1 MIPVFVGVVVL
12 LLAVT
17 VVKAVQK
24 SGNTPY
30 FLAYFAVVLAGFYG
44 MVSIGSIL
52 ELLKDHPVEACLSTV
67 IGVVSLK
74 VAGWGLNVF
83 KQMQMEA

>member
-1 MIPVFVGVVVL
+1 MIPVFVGVGVL

-24 SGNTPY
+24 SDNTPY
-30 FLAYFAVVLAGFYG
+30 FLAYFVVVLAGFYG
-44 MVSIGSIL
+44 MVSIGIIIDL
-52 ELLKDHPVEACLSTV
+52 VKDHPIEAVLSAVMGV
-67 IGVVSLK
+67 ISLK